1 MLNYLGNNYFGNF
14 SCQATLIAF
23 WFYKYVMNFWHAN
36 NKVVNQFRN
45 FLFCQTLCL
54 WVYFLHTTTQKMS
67 SWCFTSWW
75 KKIPGMNEYLN
86 ICQHSLKFLDME
98 SLLWKKI
105 VPPCNLRNVDPLI
118 IAFLY
123 FTIYNKIFL
132 NSLWISTNDLFF
144 S

>member
-45 FLFCQTLCL
+45 FPFCQTLCL
-54 WVYFLHTTTQKMS
+54 LVSIFSSYNAENVVVMFHIMMKENSRNEWV
-67 SWCFTSWW
+67 
-75 KKIPGMNEYLN
+75 N

-98 SLLWKKI
+98 SRIWKKS

-123 FTIYNKIFL
+123 FTIYNNIFL
-132 NSLWISTNDLFF
+132 NSLWIYKY
-144 S
+144 